1 MPRHL
6 IDYIRHPETLDAQA
20 LTQLRALVDKYP
32 YYQAA
37 RILYLRTL
45 YQMHD
50 PTFDGEL
57 RRAAVCLPSR
67 KTLYELFEGHNLTPE
82 NPIRGSIH
90 QKSVEVDIHAQ
101 NVDTTE
107 EFLTNFL
114 DSQPQPNVAS
124 DISALDAHQNYM
136 EWLVR
141 SGNMAETEENAPT
154 MGQKTI
160 DVFLD
165 DTNGHI
171 ELRDL
176 PEEEEDG
183 PSPVPSPQRELPDS
197 QLTEAL
203 AHIYIKQKHYEKA
216 RNIILRIIERKGETS
231 RHHADLLRFLNKLI
245 INQSNLSE
253 N

>member
-37 RILYLRTL
+37 RIMYLRTL

-67 KTLYELFEGHNLTPE
+67 KTLYELFEGESLSPE
-82 NPIRGSIH
+82 NPIRNTIH
-90 QKSVEVDIHAQ
+90 QKTPETDTQTKDVDS
-101 NVDTTE
+101 TE
-107 EFLTNFL
+107 EFLTGFL
-114 DSQPQPNVAS
+114 DSQPSANVTP
-124 DISALDAHQNYM
+124 DINALDAHQDYM

-141 SGNMAETEENAPT
+141 SGSITKTEDDAPI
-154 MGQKTI
+154 MGQATI
-160 DVFLD
+160 DTFLD
-165 DTNGHI
+165 DTKGHI
-171 ELRDL
+171 TLEDIPEDEQPVAVPLPQRDL
-176 PEEEEDG
+176 PE
-183 PSPVPSPQRELPDS
+183 S

-203 AHIYIKQKHYEKA
+203 AHIYIKQKQYEKA
-216 RNIILRIIERKGETS
+216 RKIILRIIERKGETS
-231 RHHADLLRFLNKLI
+231 RHHVDLLRFLNKLI
-245 INQSNLSE
+245 INQSNI
-253 N
+253 